1 MARLTYKN
9 DPSTSFELTTGQ
21 SIIGRAEDCDI
32 RIPDDYIA
40 DHQCQITFNGSQ
52 YVIENLGETPL
63 LVNGQHV
70 GHHTLDDRDEISFSD
85 QRLIFYLSSERAKA
99 PAAQK
104 RTPALAPGK
113 ARLISSKDPS
123 IFYEVGDRDRYIG
136 SGEDSDIHIPDEYL
150 SKRQCRVFTESG
162 RTVIENLGQNP
173 LVINGQQVKKY
184 ALRDLDEITISDARF
199 VYHVEGVKP
208 KKLGKTK
215 PAARKASVRTS
226 PRSTAESILQEIGGS
241 DVDEIR
247 RRSLMIVRA
256 FEKTQKKQK
265 RTYTAIIAV
274 IGVLAVLASVYA
286 VINHLKMG
294 QQRQLAESIFYNL
307 KDLDVKLAQLP
318 QTDIESIQKRR
329 QMERDYDKFV
339 EDLGIYGGN
348 LSSEDRLILKMARI
362 FGECEINIPQN
373 FVQQV
378 HTYIA
383 QWQKSPRLREAI
395 GRALSRRYNTLIGE
409 EMLKNN
415 LPPQFFYLAL
425 QESNFI
431 PEVIGP
437 KTHAG
442 YAKGMWQFIPPTA
455 MQYGLKTGP
464 LQEYQ
469 KYDPL
474 DERHDPQKS
483 TRAAAKYIKFIYS
496 TDAQASGLLVM
507 ASYNWGEGSVIKNLR
522 KMPENPRDRNFWKLI
537 QQYRIPDETYN
548 YVYMIFSAA
557 VIGENPRLFGFDFD
571 NPLADVGRSDG

>member
-9 DPSTSFELTTGQ
+9 DPSISFELTTGQ
-21 SIIGRAEDCDI
+21 SIIGRAEDCDV

-40 DHQCQITFNGSQ
+40 DHQCHIIFNGSQ
-52 YVIENLGETPL
+52 YSIENLGETPL
-63 LVNGQHV
+63 LVNGQRV
-70 GHHTLDDRDEISFSD
+70 SHHTLNDRDEISFSD
-85 QRLIFYLSSERAKA
+85 QKLIFYLSSERAK
-99 PAAQK
+99 
-104 RTPALAPGK
+104 TPAPQKQTPITPVK

-123 IFYEVGDRDRYIG
+123 VFYEVGDRDLYIG
-136 SGEDSDIHIPDEYL
+136 SGEDCDIHIPDDYL
-150 SKRQCRVFTESG
+150 SKRQCRVSTESG

-173 LVINGQQVKKY
+173 LVINGQPVKKY
-184 ALRDLDEITISDARF
+184 ALRDLDEITVSDARF
-199 VYHVEGVKP
+199 VYHIEGATP
-208 KKLGKTK
+208 KKAISRKK
-215 PAARKASVRTS
+215 PPTRKDSPPTS
-226 PRSTAESILQEIGGS
+226 ARSTAESILQEIGGS
-241 DVDEIR
+241 DIDEIR
-247 RRSLMIVRA
+247 KRSLMIVRA

-265 RTYTAIIAV
+265 RKYTAIIAV
-274 IGVLAVLASVYA
+274 VGLFALLASAYA
-286 VINHLKMG
+286 VYNHMMLSKTRG
-294 QQRQLAESIFYNL
+294 LAENIFYSMKEFELTHPDVKPGGDNEKNYEEL
-307 KDLDVKLAQLP
+307 VEKVLGKDLSP
-318 QTDIESIQKRR
+318 
-329 QMERDYDKFV
+329 
-339 EDLGIYGGN
+339 
-348 LSSEDRLILKMARI
+348 EDRLILKMARV

-378 HTYIA
+378 HNYIA
-383 QWQKSPRLREAI
+383 QWQKSPRLRDAI
-395 GRALSRRYNTLIGE
+395 ARALSRGYNTMIGE
-409 EMLKNN
+409 QMLKHD

-425 QESNFI
+425 QESNFV
-431 PEVIGP
+431 PEVVGP
-437 KTHAG
+437 KTYLG

-474 DERHDPQKS
+474 DERHDPEKS

-522 KMPENPRDRNFWKLI
+522 KMPQNPRDRNFWKLI

-571 NPLADVGRSDG
+571 NPLADVGRADL